1 MCSREVY
8 RYSNAQNHQV
18 LPLTQ
23 SWKTPHSTWNEQWLP
38 ASVKMLPETGPSSLT
53 RQLAPLAHPS
63 TAEFLLGMGASL
75 LPETATAVSVLI
87 QSSRRSQ
94 FSPPWQ
100 MEKTWQ
106 RVLRLDLNT
115 THLFLRGGHDAYFQL
130 SFLGLAL

>member
-1 MCSREVY
+1 
-8 RYSNAQNHQV
+8 
-18 LPLTQ
+18 
-23 SWKTPHSTWNEQWLP
+23 
-38 ASVKMLPETGPSSLT
+38 MLPETGPSSLT

-63 TAEFLLGMGASL
+63 TAEFLLGMGASP
-75 LPETATAVSVLI
+75 LPEIATAVSVLI

-115 THLFLRGGHDAYFQL
+115 AHLFLGGGHDAYFQL